1 MLQLITG
8 TNCTASR
15 GYTMPPYTRI
25 LSIGYGGLVL
35 FIIDKGYTTL
45 SGGPCG
51 YLSQL
56 TAYLTH
62 GGFSVR
68 RTTRSEPSRVS
79 RSGCMLSCPVLS
91 CPVLFCFVTSI
102 FSLCFIWFLSF
113 FLEVVVVAGT
123 CLGYWP
129 SSSSSFVGFIY
140 QLYNQI
146 GSDRYL
152 DRYLSFVCLLR
163 WRVKLYRYL
172 DR

>member
-1 MLQLITG
+1 MSSIYLCTTTIDHVRKKTMLQLITG

-91 CPVLFCFVTSI
+91 CFVLFCHFYFFPLFYLV
-102 FSLCFIWFLSF
+102 SF
-113 FLEVVVVAGT
+113 FLFGG
-123 CLGYWP
+123 CGCGW
-129 SSSSSFVGFIY
+129 
-140 QLYNQI
+140 N
-146 GSDRYL
+146 
-152 DRYLSFVCLLR
+152 LSWLLAFFFFFFC
-163 WRVKLYRYL
+163 WFYIPVI
-172 DR
+172 